1 MINLSNYEDWFLLYA
16 DGELTV
22 AEQEAVLQ
30 FVKQHPSLQEELDLL
45 LSMRFQPETE
55 IKLVDHSTLTAEYF
69 NELETTYRFEPDLTI
84 QFPDKENL
92 YKRTAAPVISMFRF
106 AAVAAS
112 TIVTG
117 GLIWW
122 FMGTTSVDQTLVK
135 TEVNVTPKVNS
146 IEPINKLPQTDNT
159 NSSVPKLN
167 AANQVAFVVDRKPMI
182 VANSEQQNTVYSPK
196 EEEAKEFVA
205 REQIAAPVYT
215 EQSRS
220 NFSQEA
226 IQAAQARINAAVSN
240 VLVSNEAPANT
251 APAINTAMLI
261 EAELDSEKQVP
272 ARGFLRKIS
281 RTLLKERKEEDDNQK
296 YIHLAGFSIPV
307 Q

>member
-30 FVKQHPSLQEELDLL
+30 FVKQHPSLQEDLDLL

-55 IKLVDHSTLTAEYF
+55 IKIADHSTLTAEYF
-69 NELETTYRFEPDLTI
+69 NELETTYCFEPDLTI

-92 YKRTAAPVISMFRF
+92 YKRAAASVISMFRF

-112 TIVTG
+112 TIVTA

-122 FMGTTSVDQTLVK
+122 FVGTNSVDQTLVK
-135 TEVNVTPKVNS
+135 TEVNVAPEVNNP
-146 IEPINKLPQTDNT
+146 EQINTLPQTNIV
-159 NSSVPKLN
+159 NSDVAKINPTI
-167 AANQVAFVVDRKPMI
+167 NQVPFVADRKPI
-182 VANSEQQNTVYSPK
+182 VVENNEQQNTVQAPI
-196 EEEAKEFVA
+196 EEEVKEFVV
-205 REQIAAPVYT
+205 REQIASPINT

-220 NFSQEA
+220 NFSQDV
-226 IQAAQARINAAVSN
+226 IQAAQLRMSEVPSAV
-240 VLVSNEAPANT
+240 VPVNT

-261 EAELDSEKQVP
+261 EAEMDTEKQLPV
-272 ARGFLRKIS
+272 RGLLRKIS
-281 RTLLKERKEEDDNQK
+281 RTLLGERKEEGDGQK
-296 YIHLAGFSIPV
+296 YIQLAVFSIPV
-307 Q
+307 QQ

>member
-55 IKLVDHSTLTAEYF
+55 IRLNDHSTLTAEYF
-69 NELETTYRFEPDLTI
+69 NELETTYCFEPDLTI
-84 QFPDKENL
+84 QFPNKEDL

-112 TIVTG
+112 TIVTA

-122 FMGTTSVDQTLVK
+122 FVGTNSVDQTLVK
-135 TEVNVTPKVNS
+135 TEANVTPDVNS
-146 IEPINKLPQTDNT
+146 IEPINNLPQTDIT
-159 NSSVPKLN
+159 NSSVPKVN
-167 AANQVAFVVDRKPMI
+167 ATNQVAFVVDRKPMV
-182 VANSEQQNTVYSPK
+182 VANSEQQNTVYSPI
-196 EEEAKEFVA
+196 EEEVKEFVV
-205 REQIAAPVYT
+205 REQIASPINT
-215 EQSRS
+215 DQSRS

-226 IQAAQARINAAVSN
+226 IQAAQARINETPS
-240 VLVSNEAPANT
+240 T
-251 APAINTAMLI
+251 ATPVYTASPINTALLI
-261 EAELDSEKQVP
+261 EAEMDSEKQV
-272 ARGFLRKIS
+272 RGRGILRKIS
-281 RTLLKERKEEDDNQK
+281 RTLLGERKEEDDNQK
-296 YIHLAGFSIPV
+296 YIQLAVFSIPV
-307 Q
+307 QK

>member
-16 DGELTV
+16 DGELTD

-55 IKLVDHSTLTAEYF
+55 IKIADHSTLTAEYF
-69 NELETTYRFEPDLTI
+69 NELETTYCFEPDLTI

-92 YKRTAAPVISMFRF
+92 YKRTAASVISMFRF

-112 TIVTG
+112 TIVTA

-122 FMGTTSVDQTLVK
+122 FVGTNSVDQTLVK
-135 TEVNVTPKVNS
+135 TEGNVTPEVNS
-146 IEPINKLPQTDNT
+146 IEPNNNLPQTDIT
-159 NSSVPKLN
+159 NSSVPKVN
-167 AANQVAFVVDRKPMI
+167 ATNQVAFVVDRKPI
-182 VANSEQQNTVYSPK
+182 VVENYEEQNTVQAPI
-196 EEEAKEFVA
+196 EEEVKEFVV
-205 REQIAAPVYT
+205 REQIASPINT

-220 NFSQEA
+220 NFSQDV
-226 IQAAQARINAAVSN
+226 IQAAQLRMSEVPSAV
-240 VLVSNEAPANT
+240 VPVNT

-261 EAELDSEKQVP
+261 EAEMDTEKQLPV
-272 ARGFLRKIS
+272 RGLLRKIS
-281 RTLLKERKEEDDNQK
+281 RTLLGERKEEGDGQK
-296 YIHLAGFSIPV
+296 YIQLAVFSIPV
-307 Q
+307 QQ

>member
-55 IKLVDHSTLTAEYF
+55 IRLNDHSTLTAEYF
-69 NELETTYRFEPDLTI
+69 NELETTYCFEPDLTI

-92 YKRTAAPVISMFRF
+92 YKRTAAPVISMLRF

-112 TIVTG
+112 TIVTA

-122 FMGTTSVDQTLVK
+122 FVGTNSADQTLVK
-135 TEVNVTPKVNS
+135 TEANVTPEVNS
-146 IEPINKLPQTDNT
+146 IEPINNLPQTDIT
-159 NSSVPKLN
+159 NSSVPKVN
-167 AANQVAFVVDRKPMI
+167 ATNQVAFVVDRKPMV
-182 VANSEQQNTVYSPK
+182 VANSEQQNTVYSPI
-196 EEEAKEFVA
+196 EEEVKEFVV
-205 REQIAAPVYT
+205 REQIASPINT
-215 EQSRS
+215 DQSRS

-226 IQAAQARINAAVSN
+226 IQAAQARINETPS
-240 VLVSNEAPANT
+240 T
-251 APAINTAMLI
+251 ATPVYTASPINTALLI
-261 EAELDSEKQVP
+261 EAEMDSEKQV
-272 ARGFLRKIS
+272 RGRGILRKIS
-281 RTLLKERKEEDDNQK
+281 RTLLGERKEEDDNQK
-296 YIHLAGFSIPV
+296 YIQLAVFSIPV
-307 Q
+307 QK

>member
-55 IKLVDHSTLTAEYF
+55 IRLNDHSTLTAEYF
-69 NELETTYRFEPDLTI
+69 NELETTYCFEPDLTI

-112 TIVTG
+112 IIVTA

-122 FMGTTSVDQTLVK
+122 FVGTNSVDQTLVK
-135 TEVNVTPKVNS
+135 TEVNVTPEVNNT
-146 IEPINKLPQTDNT
+146 EPINNLPQTDNA
-159 NSSVPKLN
+159 NSGVTKVN
-167 AANQVAFVVDRKPMI
+167 APNQVAFVVDRKPI
-182 VANSEQQNTVYSPK
+182 VVANSEQKNTVELPI
-196 EEEAKEFVA
+196 EEEVKDFVA
-205 REQIAAPVYT
+205 REQIAAPIFT

-220 NFSQEA
+220 NFSEEA
-226 IQAAQARINAAVSN
+226 LQAAQTR
-240 VLVSNEAPANT
+240 LNESPST
-251 APAINTAMLI
+251 AIPVYTASPINTALLI
-261 EAELDSEKQVP
+261 EAEMDSEKQV
-272 ARGFLRKIS
+272 RGRGILRKIS
-281 RTLLKERKEEDDNQK
+281 RTLLGERKEEDDNQK
-296 YIHLAGFSIPV
+296 YIQLAVFSIPV
-307 Q
+307 QK

>member
-1 MINLSNYEDWFLLYA
+1 MINLSNYEDWFLLCA

-55 IKLVDHSTLTAEYF
+55 IRLNDHSTLTAEYF
-69 NELETTYRFEPDLTI
+69 NELETTYCFEPDLTI

-112 TIVTG
+112 TIVTA

-122 FMGTTSVDQTLVK
+122 FVGTNSIDQTLVK
-135 TEVNVTPKVNS
+135 TEVNVAPEVNS
-146 IEPINKLPQTDNT
+146 IEPINNLPQTDIT
-159 NSSVPKLN
+159 NSSVPKVN
-167 AANQVAFVVDRKPMI
+167 ATNQVAFVVDRKPI
-182 VANSEQQNTVYSPK
+182 VVENYEEQNTVQAPI
-196 EEEAKEFVA
+196 EEEVKEFVV
-205 REQIAAPVYT
+205 REQIASPINT
-215 EQSRS
+215 DQSRS
-220 NFSQEA
+220 NFSQDV
-226 IQAAQARINAAVSN
+226 IQAAQLRMSEVPSAV
-240 VLVSNEAPANT
+240 VPVNT

-261 EAELDSEKQVP
+261 EAEMDTEKQLPV
-272 ARGFLRKIS
+272 RGLLRKIS
-281 RTLLKERKEEDDNQK
+281 RTLLGERKEEGDGQK
-296 YIHLAGFSIPV
+296 YIQLAVFSIPV
-307 Q
+307 QQ